1 MTINSKP
8 LARVAGWICEASDRL
23 SRTIE
28 ILCVVFLTGLVFV
41 VGLKIVARYIAVYPM
56 PWTEEVAKFLLTW
69 SVLLGISV
77 AFKKGELVASTFLLT
92 KFPSA
97 LVSWVFAAIQLSIFV
112 LLVVFMVEGWQYA
125 ISGWAAVSPI
135 LRIPLFFSYV
145 VVPVTSGLCLI
156 HQLALVI
163 SIDRERLK
171 AYIQTEGEE
180 Q

>member
-1 MTINSKP
+1 MIFRFRV
-8 LARVAGWICEASDRL
+8 LRRVAGWMREASDRL

-28 ILCVVFLTGLVFV
+28 LLCVAFLTGLVLI
-41 VGLKIVARYIAVYPM
+41 VGLKIIARYIAVYPM

-77 AFKKGELVASTFLLT
+77 AFKKGELVASTYLLT
-92 KFPSA
+92 KIPSA
-97 LVSWVFAAIQLSIFV
+97 LVSWVFALIQFFIFI

-125 ISGWAAVSPI
+125 ITGWAAVSPI

-145 VVPVTSGLCLI
+145 VIPVTSALCLI
-156 HQLALVI
+156 HQLALVLN
-163 SIDRERLK
+163 IDRVRLR
-171 AYIQTEGEE
+171 AYIQTEVEE